1 MKGERSQ
8 GGTQL
13 KPGSITTEQLYFLV
27 RVSQHPRITTQS
39 ALLLLEL
46 LSTIYMGKPLLATTV
61 LRAITELVHRFYDKS
76 KQVRNFTDSIMIAKA
91 LSSVLTYKKE
101 D

>member
-1 MKGERSQ
+1 
-8 GGTQL
+8 
-13 KPGSITTEQLYFLV
+13 
-27 RVSQHPRITTQS
+27 
-39 ALLLLEL
+39 
-46 LSTIYMGKPLLATTV
+46 MGKPLLATTV